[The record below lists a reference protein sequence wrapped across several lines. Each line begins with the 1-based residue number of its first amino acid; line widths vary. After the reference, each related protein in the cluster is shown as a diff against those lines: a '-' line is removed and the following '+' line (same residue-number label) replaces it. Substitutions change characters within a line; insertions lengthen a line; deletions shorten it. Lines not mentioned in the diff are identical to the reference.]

1 MSERMP
7 AEVRFAS
14 LESRAI
20 YREPIIQRWNQNG
33 EITQAVFR
41 ALREWNISL
50 DQVSETQFA
59 ANLGQL
65 ETTFQLLQGRFIFR
79 VGVGAT
85 GLTVWNPVWSE
96 TDVIGRIYS
105 AGVEAVRTSVPT
117 EFDHHEV
124 TLDMH
129 VAPAGRTVSELT
141 GGFVPSV
148 LQKCVGDDVRG
159 YGFILHKSEGLWHL
173 DSSAA
178 FADSLFVRI
187 FRRFPPNASMHNMAA
202 TMRTEEGSF
211 LEVLGLSVAGVT

>member
-1 MSERMP
+1 MAERIP

-14 LESRAI
+14 MESRAI
-20 YREPIIQRWNQNG
+20 YRKPILQLWNRNG
-33 EITQAVFR
+33 EIAQAVFR

-79 VGVGAT
+79 FGLGAS

-96 TDVIGRIYS
+96 TDVIGKIYS

-117 EFDHHEV
+117 EFDHHEL

-129 VAPAGRTVSELT
+129 VAPAGRTVVELT
-141 GGFVPSV
+141 EVFVPSV
-148 LQKCVGDDVRG
+148 LQKCVGNDPRG

-187 FRRFPPNASMHNMAA
+187 FHRFPPDASN
-202 TMRTEEGSF
+202 SF
-211 LEVLGLSVAGVT
+211 ACIFDIRGVTDATVGR